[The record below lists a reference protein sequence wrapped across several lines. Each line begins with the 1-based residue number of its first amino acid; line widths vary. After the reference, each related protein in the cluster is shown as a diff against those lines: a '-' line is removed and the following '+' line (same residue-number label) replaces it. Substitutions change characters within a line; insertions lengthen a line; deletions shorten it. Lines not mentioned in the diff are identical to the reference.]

1 MTLLTEKNYVRFCW
15 AIKVAAGQAPRQG
28 NVAVATLAATGLAEC
43 VMEPGLTVMLAAL
56 HDESMLLGVL

>member
-1 MTLLTEKNYVRFCW
+1 M
-15 AIKVAAGQAPRQG
+15 
-28 NVAVATLAATGLAEC
+28 AATGLAEC